1 MLIGLTTGLR
11 FRFAVA
17 FAAFAAF
24 CFVAPPAVLAFG
36 HGSSTLN
43 CLAHADKVNHGK
55 TAARN
60 ATHGDANALHRGAN
74 AAHGVAAE
82 HGQHS
87 PAGDSSAPAGDHQM
101 TCCGLFCF
109 SATSPDIGIG
119 VAGSY
124 LQAGVLR
131 PGLHEALGGIGPF
144 RIDRPPNVLASL

>member
-60 ATHGDANALHRGAN
+60 A
-74 AAHGVAAE
+74 AHGVAAE

-87 PAGDSSAPAGDHQM
+87 PAGDPSAPAGDHQM
-101 TCCGLFCF
+101 TCCGLFCL
-109 SATSPDIGIG
+109 SALAAECG
-119 VAGSY
+119 VAE
-124 LQAGVLR
+124 
-131 PGLHEALGGIGPF
+131 PGITVAILHPAQGPNLF
-144 RIDRPPNVLASL
+144 SRVKERLDRPPISLLFV

>member
-11 FRFAVA
+11 FRYAVA

-87 PAGDSSAPAGDHQM
+87 PAGDPSAPAGDHQM
-101 TCCGLFCF
+101 TCCGLFCL
-109 SATSPDIGIG
+109 SALAAECG
-119 VAGSY
+119 VAE
-124 LQAGVLR
+124 
-131 PGLHEALGGIGPF
+131 PGITVAILHPAQGPNLF
-144 RIDRPPNVLASL
+144 SRVKERLDRPPISLLFV